1 MAKFVRK
8 EKVLHLRIFTLEIK
22 ICKFKISCCDFI
34 GVYMINRHLYRRNYM
49 VILKQRSEE
58 NKL

>member
-22 ICKFKISCCDFI
+22 ICKFKISCCEMKVVVLCSLFFQ
-34 GVYMINRHLYRRNYM
+34 GTQHNNLN
-49 VILKQRSEE
+49 
-58 NKL
+58 